1 MLFNVNAESPGSPI
15 ARQLPAAPVMV
26 LPVRI
31 KLPNV
36 AAVQRPHDTDA
47 REHRRAARYRD
58 QDQGFHRSLP
68 LRGRVLG
75 LRKLRA
81 EIIAGW

>member
-1 MLFNVNAESPGSPI
+1 
-15 ARQLPAAPVMV
+15 MV
-26 LPVRI
+26 VFAIGVEDALD
-31 KLPNV
+31 
-36 AAVQRPHDTDA
+36 AAVQGLHDTDA

>member
-47 REHRRAARYRD
+47 RKHRRSA
-58 QDQGFHRSLP
+58 Q
-68 LRGRVLG
+68 LG
-75 LRKLRA
+75 N
-81 EIIAGW
+81 